1 MFKLNVLTPER
12 KAVFDIDVTEV
23 SVPAYSGEMT
33 FLPGHAPFITTLG
46 TGILKYKVKGQ
57 EKAFKAVLS
66 WGYCEVVPQGVN
78 VLAEFIQTPEEVVVE
93 NSQIKV
99 SLKDGAELNREN
111 KCVWG
116 LTRALIASEL
126 KGLEDGFTYTIRLV
140 GLSCKAALVGEKVVF
155 TLGYSHKIEVP
166 LDKNIS
172 VEIDKNGQLMTLKSS
187 DKFALGNYCS
197 HIRSLRP
204 PEPYKGTGIFV
215 NDEKILRKAG
225 KSK

>member
-93 NSQIKV
+93 NSQKQIQMTEKKLV
-99 SLKDGAELNREN
+99 SEILSDEDYKFQMNELE
-111 KCVWG
+111 K
-116 LTRALIASEL
+116 A
-126 KGLEDGFTYTIRLV
+126 
-140 GLSCKAALVGEKVVF
+140 KAAVNLVK
-155 TLGYSHKIEVP
+155 Y
-166 LDKNIS
+166 
-172 VEIDKNGQLMTLKSS
+172 
-187 DKFALGNYCS
+187 
-197 HIRSLRP
+197 
-204 PEPYKGTGIFV
+204 
-215 NDEKILRKAG
+215 
-225 KSK
+225 